1 MDNWSSNDRTTSE
14 ESDHKPPSIPSASTE
29 VERTMSSKAPT
40 SEETDI
46 TDSFISL
53 NASKTHCKNQFW
65 TKKKPPSQD
74 CHATM
79 LFVFSLFFFQTHDS
93 NQSNH
98 AVYSTHV
105 IWLAKSAGLHSR
117 AQHVIFRVIRE
128 VLEIFLLK
136 YHDRFSFNAQKKKK
150 KKEKEKVWRIDSS
163 GPLSSLPLDSITLS
177 RKERAR
183 FFFHESV
190 ARLRQLL
197 GAWTSPCTVPAI

>member
-1 MDNWSSNDRTTSE
+1 
-14 ESDHKPPSIPSASTE
+14 
-29 VERTMSSKAPT
+29 MSSKAPT

-53 NASKTHCKNQFW
+53 SASKTHCKNQLW

-105 IWLAKSAGLHSR
+105 IWLAESAKLHSR
-117 AQHVIFRVIRE
+117 AQHDVIFRVIRE
-128 VLEIFLLK
+128 VLEIFLFLK
-136 YHDRFSFNAQKKKK
+136 VPRPVFLSMLTKK
-150 KKEKEKVWRIDSS
+150 KEKVWRTDSS
-163 GPLSSLPLDSITLS
+163 GPLSRLPLGSITLG
-177 RKERAR
+177 RKER
-183 FFFHESV
+183 FFFHKTV
-190 ARLRQLL
+190 ARL
-197 GAWTSPCTVPAI
+197 W

>member
-1 MDNWSSNDRTTSE
+1 
-14 ESDHKPPSIPSASTE
+14 
-29 VERTMSSKAPT
+29 MSSKAPT

-79 LFVFSLFFFQTHDS
+79 LFVFSLFLFQTHDS

-105 IWLAKSAGLHSR
+105 IWLAESAGLHSR
-117 AQHVIFRVIRE
+117 AHHDVIFRVIRE
-128 VLEIFLLK
+128 VLEIFLFKFL
-136 YHDRFSFNAQKKKK
+136 SMLTKK
-150 KKEKEKVWRIDSS
+150 KEKVWRTDSS
-163 GPLSSLPLDSITLS
+163 GPLSSLPLGSITLG
-177 RKERAR
+177 RIER
-183 FFFHESV
+183 FFFHKTV
-190 ARLRQLL
+190 ARL
-197 GAWTSPCTVPAI
+197 W

>member
-1 MDNWSSNDRTTSE
+1 
-14 ESDHKPPSIPSASTE
+14 
-29 VERTMSSKAPT
+29 MSSKAPT

-53 NASKTHCKNQFW
+53 NTWKTHCKNQFW

-105 IWLAKSAGLHSR
+105 IWLAESARLHSR
-117 AQHVIFRVIRE
+117 AQHDVIFRVIRE
-128 VLEIFLLK
+128 VLEIFLFLK
-136 YHDRFSFNAQKKKK
+136 VPRPVFLSMLTKKKK
-150 KKEKEKVWRIDSS
+150 KYGGLTRAGLSPGCLSARSLSAEKNGFSFTKLLHVYDS
-163 GPLSSLPLDSITLS
+163 
-177 RKERAR
+177 
-183 FFFHESV
+183 
-190 ARLRQLL
+190 
-197 GAWTSPCTVPAI
+197 

>member
-1 MDNWSSNDRTTSE
+1 MINRRKKVKVTFIISKSIYLLTNQATLWTIWSSNDWTTSE
-14 ESDHKPPSIPSASTE
+14 ESDHKPPSIPSARTE

-105 IWLAKSAGLHSR
+105 IWLAESAGLHSR
-117 AQHVIFRVIRE
+117 AQHDVIFRVIRE
-128 VLEIFLLK
+128 VLEIFLSKFL
-136 YHDRFSFNAQKKKK
+136 SMLPKK
-150 KKEKEKVWRIDSS
+150 
-163 GPLSSLPLDSITLS
+163 
-177 RKERAR
+177 
-183 FFFHESV
+183 
-190 ARLRQLL
+190 
-197 GAWTSPCTVPAI
+197 

>member
-1 MDNWSSNDRTTSE
+1 
-14 ESDHKPPSIPSASTE
+14 
-29 VERTMSSKAPT
+29 MSSKAPT

-53 NASKTHCKNQFW
+53 NTSKIHCKNQFW

-105 IWLAKSAGLHSR
+105 IWLAESARLHSR
-117 AQHVIFRVIRE
+117 AQHDVIFRVIRE
-128 VLEIFLLK
+128 VLEIFLFLK
-136 YHDRFSFNAQKKKK
+136 VPRPVFLSMLTKK
-150 KKEKEKVWRIDSS
+150 
-163 GPLSSLPLDSITLS
+163 
-177 RKERAR
+177 RKSMADWLERA
-183 FFFHESV
+183 SLQV
-190 ARLRQLL
+190 ASRLDHSRQKRTVFLSQNCCTL
-197 GAWTSPCTVPAI
+197 MIARGAWTSLRTVPAI

>member
-1 MDNWSSNDRTTSE
+1 
-14 ESDHKPPSIPSASTE
+14 
-29 VERTMSSKAPT
+29 MSSKAPT

-53 NASKTHCKNQFW
+53 NTSKIHCKNQFW

-105 IWLAKSAGLHSR
+105 IWLAQSAGLHSR
-117 AQHVIFRVIRE
+117 AHHDVIFRVIRE
-128 VLEIFLLK
+128 VLEIFLFK
-136 YHDRFSFNAQKKKK
+136 YHHQFFFQCSQQQKG
-150 KKEKEKVWRIDSS
+150 KVWRTDSS
-163 GPLSSLPLDSITLS
+163 GPLSSLPLGSITLG
-177 RKERAR
+177 RIER
-183 FFFHESV
+183 FFFHKTV
-190 ARLRQLL
+190 ARL
-197 GAWTSPCTVPAI
+197 W